1 MPGCVRL
8 LLDTCNFRKKV
19 RFRSPENILGE
30 LRDCYHNHGISDF
43 FFRSDTFTIDHKWV
57 SKVCEEIKNSELNG
71 KISWVANSRV
81 KPLHED
87 TLKIM
92 KSAGCWLV
100 AFGFESGSDE
110 SLRLMKKGANVNDN
124 LRAAR
129 LAKEAG
135 LKLYGF
141 YLIGLP

>member
-1 MPGCVRL
+1 M
-8 LLDTCNFRKKV
+8 
-19 RFRSPENILGE
+19 
-30 LRDCYHNHGISDF
+30 
-43 FFRSDTFTIDHKWV
+43 
-57 SKVCEEIKNSELNG
+57 
-71 KISWVANSRV
+71 

-141 YLIGLP
+141 YLIGLPWEDDSHLYQTKKHIYDINADFF